1 VVTAIS
7 SHANATSKSPDGRA
21 WCRKTTLHDR
31 VCSALDGLTR
41 PDDRGEQQRTLL
53 LLDVREH
60 RERGPVTALQ
70 CVQLGRRQLCEVGQH
85 DPERERSQFTR
96 RV

>member
-1 VVTAIS
+1 MVTAIS
-7 SHANATSKSPDGRA
+7 SQANATSKSLDVRG
-21 WCRKTTLHDR
+21 WCRKTTLNDR

-53 LLDVREH
+53 LLDVPEH
-60 RERGPVTALQ
+60 RERGPVTPLQ
-70 CVQLGRRQLCEVGQH
+70 CVQFSRRQLCEVGQH
-85 DPERERSQFTR
+85 DPERERSQFTP

>member
-1 VVTAIS
+1 VTAIS
-7 SHANATSKSPDGRA
+7 SHASATSKLPDGSA
-21 WCRKTTLHDR
+21 WCRKATLHDR

-53 LLDVREH
+53 LLDVPEYRK
-60 RERGPVTALQ
+60 RGSVTPLQ
-70 CVQLGRRQLCEVGQH
+70 CVQLSRRQLCGVGQH